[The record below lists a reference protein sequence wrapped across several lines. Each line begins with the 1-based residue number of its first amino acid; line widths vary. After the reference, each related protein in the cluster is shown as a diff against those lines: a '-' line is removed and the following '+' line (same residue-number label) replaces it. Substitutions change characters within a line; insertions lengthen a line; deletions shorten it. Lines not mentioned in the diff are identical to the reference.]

1 MTIYAAA
8 YKDHMDMQL
17 LAMALGSKELLAGSA
32 RQRQSGEFS
41 GQPDC
46 VIESSPNNSSS
57 PVIHCGLVG
66 SLETTVKQVVA
77 MDCQKARGKAYCLC
91 YAAWLSQD

>member
-46 VIESSPNNSSS
+46 VIESSPNNS
-57 PVIHCGLVG
+57 
-66 SLETTVKQVVA
+66 
-77 MDCQKARGKAYCLC
+77 
-91 YAAWLSQD
+91 